1 VRVIATVYA
10 SVALLVAL
18 VSFPL
23 LAVAANDTSINPW
36 VLDTASGTAVQT
48 GNIKVSCIRWVGAT
62 TAGHQAILTDNAGK
76 VVWEEVA
83 AGSNFSTSEC
93 VPLFFTGGLKL
104 TKPGSGKVYLYV
116 P

>member
-23 LAVAANDTSINPW
+23 WAIAANDTSISPW
-36 VLDTASGTAVQT
+36 VLDTASGTAIQT
-48 GNIKVSCIRWVGAT
+48 GNIKVLCVRWVGAT
-62 TAGHQAILTDNAGK
+62 TAGHQAILTDNAGR

-93 VPLFFTGGLKL
+93 MPLLFIGGIKL
-104 TKPGSGKVYLYV
+104 TTLGSGKVYLYV